1 MKVQLIVAMDNERGI
16 GKNNDLMWHLPAD
29 MKFFKE
35 TTLGHIVVMGRKNF
49 DSIPERFRPLV
60 GRENVVLTRNTDF
73 LAENCQVFH
82 SLEACLA
89 AYENETERYVYIIG
103 GGQIYKQALQL
114 NCVDELFITHVDHVY
129 GADTFFPEI
138 DENNWDTS
146 VVFSHEVDEK
156 NAVAFQVKH
165 YIKK

>member
-1 MKVQLIVAMDNERGI
+1 MKLQLIVAMDNERGI

-35 TTLGHIVVMGRKNF
+35 TTVGHIVVMGRKNF

-73 LAENCQVFH
+73 TAPDCVVFH
-82 SLEACLA
+82 SLEACLK
-89 AYENETERYVYIIG
+89 AYENESDRIIFIIG
-103 GGQIYKQALQL
+103 GGQIYKQALAL
-114 NCVDELFITHVDHVY
+114 NCVDEMFITHVDHCY

-138 DENNWDTS
+138 DENSWDSS
-146 VVFSHEVDEK
+146 VVFSHVADEK

-165 YIKK
+165 YTKK

>member
-35 TTLGHIVVMGRKNF
+35 TTVGHIVVMGRKNF

-60 GRENVVLTRNTDF
+60 DRENVVLTRNTDF
-73 LAENCQVFH
+73 TAPDCVVFH
-82 SLEACLA
+82 SLEACLK
-89 AYENETERYVYIIG
+89 AYENESDRIIFIIG
-103 GGQIYKQALQL
+103 GGQIYQQALAL
-114 NCVDELFITHVDHVY
+114 NCIDELYITHVDHVY

-138 DENNWDTS
+138 DENSWDSS
-146 VVFSHEVDEK
+146 VVFSHEADEK

-165 YIKK
+165 YTKK